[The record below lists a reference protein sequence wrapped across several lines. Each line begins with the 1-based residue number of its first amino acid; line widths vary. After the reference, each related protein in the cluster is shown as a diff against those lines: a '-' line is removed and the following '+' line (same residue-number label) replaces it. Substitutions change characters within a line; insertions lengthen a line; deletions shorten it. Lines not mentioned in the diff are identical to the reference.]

1 MKTEGTL
8 KHIVEAA
15 LLAAGR
21 PLSVDA
27 LLTLFLDDEQ
37 PDRAD
42 VKQALADLA
51 EEYDGRGIEVREV
64 SSGWRIQVR
73 SQYAPWVSRLWEEKP
88 PRYSRALMETLALIA
103 YRQPIT
109 RGEIEEIRG
118 VAVSTNIVKT
128 LLEREWVRVVGHR
141 DVPGKPALYATTK
154 AFLDYFGL
162 TGLDDLP
169 TLAEIRDLDSLNQEL
184 AFSENAEEGGKP
196 EGESGDATPANA
208 ELSEVTEE
216 AVSESG
222 EPGEPGEPGASVS
235 PEGAESQETGDAGGV
250 SDESDDSNEPNAAG
264 DEEPDSDDAAPQPA
278 NELSE
283 EPSVVQPGS
292 AGDEGLP
299 AGDGDE
305 QDDSVDP
312 RPRVKPDDDD

>member
-1 MKTEGTL
+1 MTTSDGTL
-8 KHIVEAA
+8 KYIIEAA

-27 LLTLFLDDEQ
+27 LLALFLDDEQ

-42 VKQALADLA
+42 IKAALEELA
-51 EEYDGRGIEVREV
+51 GEYAERGIEVREV

-162 TGLDDLP
+162 KGLDDLP
-169 TLAEIRDLDSLNQEL
+169 TLAEIRDLDSLNQEFNFPDE
-184 AFSENAEEGGKP
+184 AGSNAEAQGDDVVLAI
-196 EGESGDATPANA
+196 SDDAGDADAGAEA
-208 ELSEVTEE
+208 ELSIDIDDEVETPDETLAGDAVDEVRHAEE
-216 AVSESG
+216 EIAAEG
-222 EPGEPGEPGASVS
+222 EPDADKDDVRDD
-235 PEGAESQETGDAGGV
+235 EGADRSEAPAAGESRSSPDEEISSDTVEESQEAVPRV
-250 SDESDDSNEPNAAG
+250 SS
-264 DEEPDSDDAAPQPA
+264 DAADQ
-278 NELSE
+278 
-283 EPSVVQPGS
+283 
-292 AGDEGLP
+292 
-299 AGDGDE
+299 
-305 QDDSVDP
+305 
-312 RPRVKPDDDD
+312 

>member
-1 MKTEGTL
+1 MKTEDTL

-184 AFSENAEEGGKP
+184 AFSENAEEDGRP
-196 EGESGDATPANA
+196 EGASGESAPSTREPPAA
-208 ELSEVTEE
+208 QEE
-216 AVSESG
+216 TDSESA
-222 EPGEPGEPGASVS
+222 EPGETAPLGDGKTLA
-235 PEGAESQETGDAGGV
+235 TGDGLDA
-250 SDESDDSNEPNAAG
+250 SNEPG
-264 DEEPDSDDAAPQPA
+264 DDGPDSDDTAPQGADEMPDEAPA
-278 NELSE
+278 LRAQS
-283 EPSVVQPGS
+283 S
-292 AGDEGLP
+292 GDEDRP
-299 AGDGDE
+299 AGDDDE
-305 QDDSVDP
+305 PDDSVDP
-312 RPRVKPDDDD
+312 RPRVKPDADD